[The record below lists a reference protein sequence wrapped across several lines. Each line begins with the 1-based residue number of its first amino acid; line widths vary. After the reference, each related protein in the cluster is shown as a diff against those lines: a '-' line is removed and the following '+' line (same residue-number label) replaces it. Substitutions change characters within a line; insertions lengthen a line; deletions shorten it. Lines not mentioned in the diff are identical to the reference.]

1 MPWASCES
9 HLEVSEEEEE
19 EEVLGHLQG
28 CTRCFCTAVG
38 MEEFGMEEFGIGRT
52 PGLTE
57 PLSSTP
63 SSLQESSI
71 LGQAVAEPAPEP
83 ETVQPQQ
90 PRMVPHL
97 IKAVERQG

>member
-38 MEEFGMEEFGIGRT
+38 MEEFGMEEFG
-52 PGLTE
+52 
-57 PLSSTP
+57 
-63 SSLQESSI
+63 
-71 LGQAVAEPAPEP
+71 
-83 ETVQPQQ
+83 
-90 PRMVPHL
+90 
-97 IKAVERQG
+97 